1 MEIDKRIKV
10 ERWVPVK
17 RTHISVEIISST
29 DNEGNIVYDFEG
41 MAKELENELNL
52 LKNIIINK

>member
-10 ERWVPVK
+10 ERWEPIE
-17 RTHISVEIISST
+17 RTHITVEIISST

-41 MAKELENELNL
+41 MVKELENELNL
-52 LKNIIINK
+52 LKKIIN